1 MQALSQAKVI
11 HKFTEGMWNSA
22 KNIQHT
28 SSRRLINLVGG
39 VEEGIRSLFQN
50 KEVPSLKATA
60 LKLYEISM
68 SELDEIRVPLSKF
81 GDCDLEEE

>member
-1 MQALSQAKVI
+1 MQALSQAKII
-11 HKFTEGMWNSA
+11 HKFTEGMWKSA

-28 SSRRLINLVGG
+28 SSQRLINLVDG
-39 VEEGIRSLFQN
+39 VEGGIRSLFQN

-60 LKLYEISM
+60 LLLNEISM
-68 SELDEIRVPLSKF
+68 SESDEIRVPWSKF